1 MKESTGIRWSR
12 AHGIRTWSLAALV
25 ASMSAFACCEES
37 VANVLSPAG
46 ATQTSTV
53 VDGTGVGTSQC
64 PKGTGPG
71 ITAHQITVA
80 ATVIDI
86 SGGSLSNSTVGLPPA
101 TTQSAE
107 WNLVARNLNK
117 SGGIGCRQ
125 VVMHIYNVNPV
136 DASAAQQTCLNI
148 AAAHPFMVLDS
159 GVLTEVPARD
169 RLPAHQVPVASTYL
183 TEEQLSQ

>member
-12 AHGIRTWSLAALV
+12 AHRIRTWSVAALV

-37 VANVLSPAG
+37 VATCSPAG
-46 ATQTSTV
+46 ATTSTV
-53 VDGTGVGTSQC
+53 VDGTGAGTSQC

-101 TTQSAE
+101 TTQKRGME
-107 WNLVARNLNK
+107 L
-117 SGGIGCRQ
+117 GG
-125 VVMHIYNVNPV
+125 P
-136 DASAAQQTCLNI
+136 
-148 AAAHPFMVLDS
+148 
-159 GVLTEVPARD
+159 
-169 RLPAHQVPVASTYL
+169 
-183 TEEQLSQ
+183 